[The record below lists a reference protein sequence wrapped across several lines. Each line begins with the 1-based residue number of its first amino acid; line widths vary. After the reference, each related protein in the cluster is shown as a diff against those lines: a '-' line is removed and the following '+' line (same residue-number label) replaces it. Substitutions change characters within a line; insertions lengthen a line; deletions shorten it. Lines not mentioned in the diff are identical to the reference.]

1 MAEYVNLVA
10 ASKLTEKSVRIAM
23 DSAAIDVR
31 NVVKTYGRKVRALQ
45 GVQMRVAA
53 GEIFGLLG
61 PNGAGKS
68 TLVKILMTVIRPTHA
83 EGTLLG
89 QPLRRKATLARVGY
103 LPEQY
108 RLPPYLTGRQA
119 LEFFAA
125 LAGVDRSMRERRAA
139 EMLEVVRME
148 KWADEK
154 LRTYSK
160 GMQQRIALAQA
171 LVHDP
176 DLIVLDEPAEGLDP
190 MGRKETRDTLQQLR
204 DKGKTI
210 FLNSHLLS
218 EVEQVCDRVAILV
231 AGKVVRQGTI
241 HELTASTTRYVIEL
255 GGDDLQTVQDA
266 IRAAL
271 PCDWVLLMQAADAPT
286 CNNGGSEA
294 GVLASGEKVELTGHF
309 LRIATGDPLRIQ
321 PVLDALRARNLVIQG
336 VRLVRQSLEDYF
348 IQAVSGTPSPP
359 AANSRGGPK

>member
-1 MAEYVNLVA
+1 
-10 ASKLTEKSVRIAM
+10 M
-23 DSAAIDVR
+23 DSAAIDIQ
-31 NVVKTYGRKVRALQ
+31 NVVKSYGRKVRALQ
-45 GVQMRVAA
+45 GVKMRVAA

-89 QPLRRKATLARVGY
+89 QPLRNKATLTRVGY
-103 LPEQY
+103 LPEHY

-125 LAGVDRSMRERRAA
+125 LATVDRPTRKRRAT
-139 EMLEVVRME
+139 ELLKLVRME
-148 KWADEK
+148 EHADAK

-176 DLIVLDEPAEGLDP
+176 DLIVLDEPNEGLDP
-190 MGRKETRDTLQQLR
+190 MGRKETRDALQQLR
-204 DKGKTI
+204 AMGKTI

-231 AGKVVRQGTI
+231 AGKVVREGTI
-241 HELTASTTRYVIEL
+241 NELTAATTRYVIEV
-255 GGDDLQTVQDA
+255 GGDDLPATHAA

-271 PCDWVLLMQAADAPT
+271 PCDWVLLMQALDDVPGSNEAAETGTLSSGDA
-286 CNNGGSEA
+286 
-294 GVLASGEKVELTGHF
+294 VELAGRF
-309 LRIATGDPLRIQ
+309 LRIATGDALRIQ
-321 PVLDALRARNLVIQG
+321 PVLDALREHNLVIQG

-348 IQAVSGTPSPP
+348 IQAVSGTVSPP
-359 AANSRGGPK
+359 AASPRGGFSVPN